1 MWFSGVISIIAI
13 SFTSFYVSGNIN
25 SAMNQIEYANKA
37 VQKGGSI
44 LGVRSKDFS
53 VSFSLRNKKRSSV
66 LSQPSKVR
74 KLTSSYGIGAAGI
87 LSDANY
93 LTNSMFDM
101 VLSHQTKF
109 DSDPPMSKLASHVA
123 AIVHSNT
130 MVSSRRPF
138 GVSLCLFG
146 FDDSSQ
152 SARMFE
158 IDPLGGCHDCR
169 ICCIGKERIDC

>member
-1 MWFSGVISIIAI
+1 
-13 SFTSFYVSGNIN
+13 
-25 SAMNQIEYANKA
+25 MNQIDYANKA
-37 VQKGGSI
+37 AAKGGTI
-44 LGVRSKDFS
+44 LGIRSKDFS
-53 VSFSLRNKKRSSV
+53 VSFSLRNRKQSSV

-74 KLTSSYGIGAAGI
+74 KLTSYYGIGAAGI

-93 LTNSMFDM
+93 LSNSMFDM

-109 DSDPPMSKLASHVA
+109 DSDPPMARVASHIA
-123 AIVHSNT
+123 TIIHSNT

-152 SARMFE
+152 CARLFE
-158 IDPLGGCHDCR
+158 IDPAGGCHDCR
-169 ICCIGKERIDC
+169 LCCIGQSNVLQH